1 MKIGY
6 FITACNEYEELKK
19 LLILLRTNIDKNDC
33 IGVLLDE
40 KNVTDEVD
48 SLCNQFLVPDNE
60 SFRVIYSNLDN
71 DFAAFKNLGYHLF
84 DDCDWLFNIDADELP
99 SSILIQNI
107 KQIINLNP
115 ETELIYVPRINTV
128 EGLTQDHINKWRWQV
143 NDEGWVNWPDYQG
156 RIYKRSHMIEWKGKV
171 HERIEG
177 MKKYS
182 HLPAKEEFAFH
193 HPKTIERQ
201 EKQNDL
207 YNWIEAQGRTKY
219 KV

>member
-40 KNVTDEVD
+40 NNVTDEVD

-71 DFAAFKNLGYHLF
+71 DFASFKNLGYHLF
-84 DDCDWLFNIDADELP
+84 DDCNWIFNIDADELP

-107 KQIINLNP
+107 KQIIDLNP

-143 NDEGWVNWPDYQG
+143 NEEGWVNWPDYQG
-156 RIYKRSHMIEWKGKV
+156 RIYKRSPMIEWKGKV

-201 EKQNDL
+201 ERQNKF
-207 YNWIEAQGRTKY
+207 YESI
-219 KV
+219 

>member
-33 IGVLLDE
+33 IGVLLDDE
-40 KNVTDEVD
+40 NVTPEVD
-48 SLCNQFLVPDNE
+48 LLCNQFLVPNNE
-60 SFRVIYSNLDN
+60 SFRVIYSNLDK
-71 DFAAFKNLGYHLF
+71 DFASFKNLGYHLF
-84 DDCDWLFNIDADELP
+84 DDCDWIFNIDADELP

-107 KQIINLNP
+107 KQIIDLNP

-128 EGLTQDHINKWRWQV
+128 EGLTQEHVNKWRWQV
-143 NDEGWVNWPDYQG
+143 NEEGWVNWPDYQG
-156 RIYKRSHMIEWKGKV
+156 RIYKRSPIIEWKGKV

-201 EKQNDL
+201 ERQNKL
-207 YNWIEAQGRTKY
+207 YETI
-219 KV
+219 

>member
-33 IGVLLDE
+33 IGILLDE
-40 KNVTDEVD
+40 ENVSEEVD
-48 SLCNQFLVPDNE
+48 SLCNKFLIPDNE
-60 SFRVIYSNLDN
+60 AFRVIYSNLDN
-71 DFAAFKNLGYHLF
+71 DFASFKNLGYHLF
-84 DDCDWLFNIDADELP
+84 DDCDWIFNIDADELP

-107 KQIINLNP
+107 KQIIDLNP
-115 ETELIYVPRINTV
+115 ETELIYIPRINTV
-128 EGLTQDHINKWRWQV
+128 EGLTNEHIQKWGWQV
-143 NDEGWVNWPDYQG
+143 NNEGWVNWPDYQG
-156 RIYKRSHMIEWKGKV
+156 RIYKRSPMIEWKGKV

-177 MKKYS
+177 IKKYS

-201 EKQNDL
+201 EKQNKF
-207 YNWIEAQGRTKY
+207 YETI
-219 KV
+219 

>member
-33 IGVLLDE
+33 IGVLLDDE
-40 KNVTDEVD
+40 NVTPEVD
-48 SLCNQFLVPDNE
+48 SLCNQFVVPNSE
-60 SFRVIYSNLDN
+60 SFRLIYSNLDK
-71 DFAAFKNLGYHLF
+71 DFASFKNLGYHLF
-84 DDCDWLFNIDADELP
+84 EDCNWIFNIDADELP
-99 SSILIQNI
+99 SSMLIQNI

-128 EGLTQDHINKWRWQV
+128 EGLTQEHVNKWGWQV
-143 NDEGWVNWPDYQG
+143 NEEGWVNWPDYQG
-156 RIYKRSHMIEWKGKV
+156 RIYKRSPMIEWKGKV

-201 EKQNDL
+201 ERQNKL
-207 YNWIEAQGRTKY
+207 YETI
-219 KV
+219 

>member
-19 LLILLRTNIDKNDC
+19 LLILLRTNIDKSDC
-33 IGVLLDE
+33 IGILLDE
-40 KNVTDEVD
+40 ENVTSEVD
-48 SLCNQFLVPDNE
+48 SLCNQFLVPDSE

-71 DFAAFKNLGYHLF
+71 NFASFKNLGYHLF
-84 DDCDWLFNIDADELP
+84 DDCDWIFNIDADELP

-107 KQIINLNP
+107 KQIIHLNS

-128 EGLTQDHINKWRWQV
+128 EGLTNEHIQKWRWNV
-143 NDEGWVNWPDYQG
+143 NEEGWVNWPDYQG
-156 RIYKRSHMIEWKGKV
+156 RIYKRSPMIEWKGKV

-177 MKKYS
+177 IKKYS

-201 EKQNDL
+201 EKQNKF
-207 YNWIEAQGRTKY
+207 YETI
-219 KV
+219 

>member
-33 IGVLLDE
+33 IGILLDDE
-40 KNVTDEVD
+40 NVTQEVD

-60 SFRVIYSNLDN
+60 SFRVIYSNLDK
-71 DFAAFKNLGYHLF
+71 DFASFKNLGYHLF
-84 DDCDWLFNIDADELP
+84 EDCDWIFNIDADELP

-107 KQIINLNP
+107 KQIIDLNS

-128 EGLTQDHINKWRWQV
+128 EGLTQEHVNKWKWQV
-143 NDEGWVNWPDYQG
+143 NEEGWVNWPDYQG
-156 RIYKRSHMIEWKGKV
+156 RIYKRSPMIEWKGKV

-193 HPKTIERQ
+193 HPKTIQRQERQ
-201 EKQNDL
+201 NKL
-207 YNWIEAQGRTKY
+207 YETIGN
-219 KV
+219 

>member
-40 KNVTDEVD
+40 NNVTDEVD

-71 DFAAFKNLGYHLF
+71 DFASFKNLGYHLF
-84 DDCDWLFNIDADELP
+84 DDCNWIFNIDADELP

-107 KQIINLNP
+107 KQIIDLNP

-143 NDEGWVNWPDYQG
+143 NEEGWVNWPDYQG
-156 RIYKRSHMIEWKGKV
+156 RIYKRSPMIEWKGKV

-201 EKQNDL
+201 ERQNKF
-207 YNWIEAQGRTKY
+207 YERIHS
-219 KV
+219 

>member
-33 IGVLLDE
+33 IGVLLDDE
-40 KNVTDEVD
+40 NVTPEVD
-48 SLCNQFLVPDNE
+48 SLCNQFVVPNSE
-60 SFRVIYSNLDN
+60 SFRLIYSNLDK
-71 DFAAFKNLGYHLF
+71 DFASFKNLGYHLF
-84 DDCDWLFNIDADELP
+84 EDCDWIFNIDADELP
-99 SSILIQNI
+99 SSMLIQNI

-128 EGLTQDHINKWRWQV
+128 EGLTQEHVNKWRWQV
-143 NDEGWVNWPDYQG
+143 NEEGWVNWPDYQG
-156 RIYKRSHMIEWKGKV
+156 RIYKRSPMIEWKGKV

-201 EKQNDL
+201 ERQNKL
-207 YNWIEAQGRTKY
+207 YETI
-219 KV
+219 

>member
-33 IGVLLDE
+33 IGVLLDDE
-40 KNVTDEVD
+40 NVTPEVD
-48 SLCNQFLVPDNE
+48 SLCNQFVVPNSE
-60 SFRVIYSNLDN
+60 SFRLIYSNLDK
-71 DFAAFKNLGYHLF
+71 DFASFKNLGYHLF
-84 DDCDWLFNIDADELP
+84 EDCNWIFNIDADELP
-99 SSILIQNI
+99 SSMLIQNI

-128 EGLTQDHINKWRWQV
+128 EGLTQEHVNKWGWQV
-143 NDEGWVNWPDYQG
+143 NEEGWVNWPDYQG
-156 RIYKRSHMIEWKGKV
+156 RIYKRSPMIEWKGKV

-177 MKKYS
+177 IKKYS

-201 EKQNDL
+201 ERQNKL
-207 YNWIEAQGRTKY
+207 YETI
-219 KV
+219 

>member
-19 LLILLRTNIDKNDC
+19 LLILLRTNIEKNDC

-40 KNVTDEVD
+40 SNVTEEVD

-71 DFAAFKNLGYHLF
+71 DFSSFKNLGYHLF
-84 DDCDWLFNIDADELP
+84 DDCDWIFNIDADELP

-143 NDEGWVNWPDYQG
+143 NEEGWVNWPDYQG
-156 RIYKRSHMIEWKGKV
+156 RIYKRSPMIEWKGKV

-201 EKQNDL
+201 KRQNEYYETL
-207 YNWIEAQGRTKY
+207 
-219 KV
+219 

>member
-40 KNVTDEVD
+40 NNVTDEVD

-71 DFAAFKNLGYHLF
+71 DFASFKNLGYHLF
-84 DDCDWLFNIDADELP
+84 DDCNWIFNIDADELP

-107 KQIINLNP
+107 KQIIDLNP

-143 NDEGWVNWPDYQG
+143 NEEGWVNWPDYQG
-156 RIYKRSHMIEWKGKV
+156 RIYKRSPMIEWKGKV

-201 EKQNDL
+201 EKQNKF
-207 YNWIEAQGRTKY
+207 YESI
-219 KV
+219 

>member
-40 KNVTDEVD
+40 SNVTEEVD
-48 SLCNQFLVPDNE
+48 SLCNQFLVPNNE

-71 DFAAFKNLGYHLF
+71 DFASFKNLGYHLF
-84 DDCDWLFNIDADELP
+84 DDCDWIFNIDADELP

-107 KQIINLNP
+107 KQIIDLNP

-143 NDEGWVNWPDYQG
+143 NEEGWVNWPDYQG
-156 RIYKRSHMIEWKGKV
+156 RIYKRSPMIEWKGKV

-201 EKQNDL
+201 ERQNKF
-207 YNWIEAQGRTKY
+207 YETI
-219 KV
+219 

>member
-40 KNVTDEVD
+40 KNVTEEVD

-71 DFAAFKNLGYHLF
+71 DFASFKNLGYHLF
-84 DDCDWLFNIDADELP
+84 DDCDWIFNIDADELP

-107 KQIINLNP
+107 KQIIDLNP

-143 NDEGWVNWPDYQG
+143 NEEGWVNWPDYQG
-156 RIYKRSHMIEWKGKV
+156 RIYKRSPMIEWKGKV

-201 EKQNDL
+201 ERQNKF
-207 YNWIEAQGRTKY
+207 YESI
-219 KV
+219 

>member
-71 DFAAFKNLGYHLF
+71 DFASFKNLGYHLF
-84 DDCDWLFNIDADELP
+84 DDCDWIFNIDADELP

-107 KQIINLNP
+107 KQVINLNP

-156 RIYKRSHMIEWKGKV
+156 RIYKRSPMIEWKGKV

-201 EKQNDL
+201 ERQNKF
-207 YNWIEAQGRTKY
+207 YESI
-219 KV
+219 

>member
-40 KNVTDEVD
+40 KNVTEEVD

-71 DFAAFKNLGYHLF
+71 DFASFKNLGYHLF
-84 DDCDWLFNIDADELP
+84 DDCDWIFNIDADELP

-107 KQIINLNP
+107 KQVINLNP

-143 NDEGWVNWPDYQG
+143 NEEGWVNWPDYQG
-156 RIYKRSHMIEWKGKV
+156 RIYKRSPIIEWKGKV

-201 EKQNDL
+201 ERQNKF
-207 YNWIEAQGRTKY
+207 YETI
-219 KV
+219 

>member
-40 KNVTDEVD
+40 NNVTEEVD
-48 SLCNQFLVPDNE
+48 SLCNQFLVPDSE

-71 DFAAFKNLGYHLF
+71 DFASFKNLGYHLF
-84 DDCDWLFNIDADELP
+84 DDCNWIFNIDADELP

-107 KQIINLNP
+107 KQIIDLNP

-143 NDEGWVNWPDYQG
+143 NEEGWVNWPDYQG
-156 RIYKRSHMIEWKGKV
+156 RIYKRSPMIEWKGKV

-201 EKQNDL
+201 ERQNKF
-207 YNWIEAQGRTKY
+207 YERIHS
-219 KV
+219 

>member
-40 KNVTDEVD
+40 PNVTEEVD

-60 SFRVIYSNLDN
+60 AFRVIYSNLDN
-71 DFAAFKNLGYHLF
+71 DFASFKNLGYHLF
-84 DDCDWLFNIDADELP
+84 DDCDWIFNIDADELP

-107 KQIINLNP
+107 KQIIDINP

-143 NDEGWVNWPDYQG
+143 NEEGWVNWPDYQG
-156 RIYKRSHMIEWKGKV
+156 RIYKRSPMIEWKGKV

-201 EKQNDL
+201 ERQNKF
-207 YNWIEAQGRTKY
+207 YETIGK
-219 KV
+219 

>member
-40 KNVTDEVD
+40 KNVTEEVD

-71 DFAAFKNLGYHLF
+71 DFASFKNLGYHLF
-84 DDCDWLFNIDADELP
+84 DDCDWIFNIDADELP

-143 NDEGWVNWPDYQG
+143 NEEGWVNWPDYQG
-156 RIYKRSHMIEWKGKV
+156 RIYKRSPMIEWKGKV

-193 HPKTIERQ
+193 HPKTIDRQERQ
-201 EKQNDL
+201 NKFYETL
-207 YNWIEAQGRTKY
+207 
-219 KV
+219 

>member
-33 IGVLLDE
+33 IGVLLDDE
-40 KNVTDEVD
+40 NVTPEVD
-48 SLCNQFLVPDNE
+48 SLCNQFVVPNSE
-60 SFRVIYSNLDN
+60 SFRLIYSNLDK
-71 DFAAFKNLGYHLF
+71 DFASFKNLGYHLF
-84 DDCDWLFNIDADELP
+84 EDCDWIFNIDADELP
-99 SSILIQNI
+99 SSMLIQNI

-128 EGLTQDHINKWRWQV
+128 EGLTQEHVNKWGWQV
-143 NDEGWVNWPDYQG
+143 NEEGWVNWPDYQS
-156 RIYKRSHMIEWKGKV
+156 RIYKRSPMIEWKGKV

-177 MKKYS
+177 IKKYS

-201 EKQNDL
+201 ERQNKL
-207 YNWIEAQGRTKY
+207 YETI
-219 KV
+219 

>member
-19 LLILLRTNIDKNDC
+19 LLILLRTNIDNNDC

-40 KNVTDEVD
+40 NNVTEEVD

-60 SFRVIYSNLDN
+60 AFRVIYSNLDN
-71 DFAAFKNLGYHLF
+71 DFASFKNLGYHLF
-84 DDCDWLFNIDADELP
+84 DDCDWIFNIDADELP

-107 KQIINLNP
+107 KQVINLNP

-128 EGLTQDHINKWRWQV
+128 EGLTQDHIDKWRWQV
-143 NDEGWVNWPDYQG
+143 NEEGWVNWPDYQG
-156 RIYKRSHMIEWKGKV
+156 RIYKRSPMIEWKGKV

-177 MKKYS
+177 IKKYS

-201 EKQNDL
+201 EKQN
-207 YNWIEAQGRTKY
+207 KY
-219 KV
+219 YETI

>member
-33 IGVLLDE
+33 IGILLDDE
-40 KNVTDEVD
+40 NVTQEVD

-60 SFRVIYSNLDN
+60 SFRVIYSNLDK
-71 DFAAFKNLGYHLF
+71 DFASFKNLGYHLF
-84 DDCDWLFNIDADELP
+84 DDCDWIFNIDADELP

-107 KQIINLNP
+107 KQIIDLNS

-128 EGLTQDHINKWRWQV
+128 EGLTQEHVNKWKWQV
-143 NDEGWVNWPDYQG
+143 NEEGWVNWPDYQG
-156 RIYKRSHMIEWKGKV
+156 RIYKRSPMIEWKGRV

-177 MKKYS
+177 IKKYS

-201 EKQNDL
+201 ERQNKL
-207 YNWIEAQGRTKY
+207 YETI
-219 KV
+219 

>member
-33 IGVLLDE
+33 IGILLDE
-40 KNVTDEVD
+40 ENVTPEVD
-48 SLCNQFLVPDNE
+48 SLCNQFVVPNSE
-60 SFRVIYSNLDN
+60 SFRVIYSNLDK
-71 DFAAFKNLGYHLF
+71 DFASFKNLGYDLF
-84 DDCDWLFNIDADELP
+84 EDCDWIFNIDADELP

-107 KQIINLNP
+107 KQIITLNP

-128 EGLTQDHINKWRWQV
+128 EGLTQEHVNKWGWQV
-143 NDEGWVNWPDYQG
+143 NREGWVNWPDYQG
-156 RIYKRSHMIEWKGKV
+156 RIYKRSPMIEWKGKV

-201 EKQNDL
+201 ERQNKL
-207 YNWIEAQGRTKY
+207 YETIN
-219 KV
+219 

>member
-33 IGVLLDE
+33 IGVLLDDE
-40 KNVTDEVD
+40 NVTPEVD
-48 SLCNQFLVPDNE
+48 SLCNQFVVPNSE
-60 SFRVIYSNLDN
+60 SFRLIYSNLDK
-71 DFAAFKNLGYHLF
+71 DFASFKNLGYHLF
-84 DDCDWLFNIDADELP
+84 EDCNWIFNIDADELP
-99 SSILIQNI
+99 SSMLIQNI
-107 KQIINLNP
+107 KRIINLNP

-128 EGLTQDHINKWRWQV
+128 EGLTQEHVNKWRWQV
-143 NDEGWVNWPDYQG
+143 NEEGWVNWPDYQG
-156 RIYKRSHMIEWKGKV
+156 RIYKRSPMIEWKGKV

-201 EKQNDL
+201 ERQNKL
-207 YNWIEAQGRTKY
+207 YETI
-219 KV
+219 

>member
-33 IGVLLDE
+33 IGVLLDDE
-40 KNVTDEVD
+40 NVTPEVD
-48 SLCNQFLVPDNE
+48 SLCNQFLVPNNE
-60 SFRVIYSNLDN
+60 SFRVIYSNLDK
-71 DFAAFKNLGYHLF
+71 DFASFKNLGYHLF
-84 DDCDWLFNIDADELP
+84 DDCDWIFNIDADELP

-107 KQIINLNP
+107 KQIIDLNP

-128 EGLTQDHINKWRWQV
+128 EGLTQEHVNKWKWQV
-143 NDEGWVNWPDYQG
+143 NEEGWVNWPDYQG
-156 RIYKRSHMIEWKGKV
+156 RIYKRSPIIEWKGKV

-201 EKQNDL
+201 ELQNKL
-207 YNWIEAQGRTKY
+207 YETI
-219 KV
+219 